1 METAAGAGR
10 VQANAMVPFTLRGQQ
25 CSGSRRWQPPGL
37 LTLTN
42 IKQSFDAVT
51 GMGPNGSYAAY
62 S

>member
-1 METAAGAGR
+1 MG
-10 VQANAMVPFTLRGQQ
+10 GQQ

-42 IKQSFDAVT
+42 IKQSFDPVP
-51 GMGPNGSYAAY
+51 GMESNGSYATY